1 MDDVSSAA
9 LHLVALRNNLA
20 VFFSGVF
27 VESLM
32 LTVSQDDALEERT
45 NLVFWE
51 IVTKFTHFVEKIDIF
66 I

>member
-9 LHLVALRNNLA
+9 LHLVALCDYLA
-20 VFFSGVF
+20 VFFGGVF
-27 VESLM
+27 VEGLM
-32 LTVSQDDALEERT
+32 LAVSQDDALEERPD
-45 NLVFWE
+45 LVFWE

>member
-9 LHLVALRNNLA
+9 LHLVALRNYLA